1 MAAIIMI
8 QATGDLLPSSL
19 GIQLRLRL
27 ARAAGS
33 NDEDVQKALLISTGR
48 SNDGQHHVRT
58 RRLVTMSNHGNPGQ
72 MAGDATT
79 RGIDKQTGVL
89 HTSGVLARKAAG
101 AKKAP
106 GVQPARGVTT
116 RLGLD
121 RPRAVVTKQ
130 LSLATGKDTYAAR
143 VVGETLRQRGS
154 SSRPD
159 GKVLPSGPDIYVI
172 SKEGH
177 ERRVAKGNLRPELQL
192 YLLDKRM
199 HFGNPTVFLG
209 TQLDGEDVVLNLSV
223 PCRGLLEAL
232 MLGHVNRQ
240 TAVYHPASN
249 GFLQVPDSRE
259 LSGIAAACAC
269 AKRKTFPEALACVD
283 ASLSDLPQDV
293 YVGVL
298 NLILAIGSSPPADMT
313 EESLAELQRICKR
326 AGEVDGSYASW
337 LAVAIAHAVHRLNA
351 ASSEVPSSQE
361 MLQAAV

>member
-1 MAAIIMI
+1 MII
-8 QATGDLLPSSL
+8 
-19 GIQLRLRL
+19 
-27 ARAAGS
+27 
-33 NDEDVQKALLISTGR
+33 
-48 SNDGQHHVRT
+48 
-58 RRLVTMSNHGNPGQ
+58 HGNPGQ

-106 GVQPARGVTT
+106 GVQSARGNTT
-116 RLGLD
+116 RFGFD
-121 RPRAVVTKQ
+121 RPRAAGTKQ
-130 LSLATGKDTYAAR
+130 LSLATGKENYVAR

-154 SSRPD
+154 TSRPD
-159 GKVLPSGPDIYVI
+159 GKVLPSGPDTYVI

-177 ERRVAKGNLRPELQL
+177 ERRVPKGNLKPELRL
-192 YLLDKRM
+192 YLFDKQS
-199 HFGNPTVFLG
+199 HFKDPTVFLG
-209 TQLDGEDVVLNLSV
+209 TQLDGEDVVLSLSV
-223 PCRGLLEAL
+223 PCCGLLEAL
-232 MLGHVNRQ
+232 MLGHINRQ
-240 TAVYHPASN
+240 TAIYHPASN
-249 GFLQVPDSRE
+249 GFLQVPDPRE

-269 AKRKTFPEALACVD
+269 AERKTLPEAFACID

-298 NLILAIGSSPPADMT
+298 NLILAIGSSPPADVT
-313 EESLAELQRICKR
+313 EETLTELQRICER